1 MTPLTPAPI
10 GPPWLATGRG
20 EGTPSPAG
28 GACGP
33 SPTALAPPPLALSS
47 QPLGLTHKVRS
58 LGMWLKLDT
67 GMVVMLLLFR
77 VLTGKPE
84 SVSIRPA
91 GATWEGE

>member
-33 SPTALAPPPLALSS
+33 SPTALAPLPLALSS
-47 QPLGLTHKVRS
+47 QPPGADSQGPELGHVVEAGHGDGGDVVVVQGPDRETRVR
-58 LGMWLKLDT
+58 
-67 GMVVMLLLFR
+67 
-77 VLTGKPE
+77 
-84 SVSIRPA
+84 
-91 GATWEGE
+91 